1 MDERSNVM
9 INRIKNGHING
20 RESGRAIKGR
30 VSTRINRSSE
40 LLAQKLKAEGITNSQ
55 VLHAIANSP
64 RHIFIPEILA
74 HKAYDNTALPIGQGQ
89 TISQP
94 YIVAKMSELLLK
106 GKQEN
111 NVVGNRPKNI
121 LEIGTG
127 SGYQTSIL
135 AQLTD
140 KVFSVERIKSLQFQA
155 KRCLRA
161 MDLHNISM
169 KHGDGWQGW
178 ASKAPFDAIIVTAG
192 AASVPQALLDQL
204 NDGGRLVIPVGEQ
217 TQILKII
224 TRQGNNYHEQQVEA
238 VRFVPL
244 VPGDLL

>member
-1 MDERSNVM
+1 MISSRIGGKSKRS
-9 INRIKNGHING
+9 G
-20 RESGRAIKGR
+20 
-30 VSTRINRSSE
+30 E
-40 LLAQKLKAEGITNSQ
+40 LLAQKLHSEGISNSA
-55 VLHAIANSP
+55 VLQAIAHSP
-64 RHIFIPEILA
+64 RHIFVPEILA

-94 YIVAKMSELLLK
+94 YIVAKMSELLLAD
-106 GKQEN
+106 G
-111 NVVGNRPKNI
+111 RPKNI

-140 KVFSVERIKSLQFQA
+140 QVYSVERIKALQWQA

-161 MDLHNISM
+161 MDLHNVSM

-178 ASKAPFDAIIVTAG
+178 KSKGPFEAIIVTA
-192 AASVPQALLDQL
+192 APVSIPPALLEQL
-204 NDGGRLVIPVGEQ
+204 ADGGCLIIPVGEH

-224 TRQGNNYHEQQVEA
+224 TRNGDVYNEKQVEA

-244 VPGDLL
+244 IPGDLL

>member
-1 MDERSNVM
+1 MNV
-9 INRIKNGHING
+9 
-20 RESGRAIKGR
+20 R
-30 VSTRINRSSE
+30 VGSRTGGKSTRSGEI
-40 LLAQKLKAEGITNSQ
+40 LAQKLYAEGIVNQQ
-55 VLHAIANSP
+55 VLQAIARSP
-64 RHIFIPEILA
+64 RHVFIPEILA

-94 YIVAKMSELLLK
+94 YIVAKMSELLLAD
-106 GKQEN
+106 GTPES
-111 NVVGNRPKNI
+111 I

-135 AQLTD
+135 AQLTP

-155 KRCLRA
+155 KRRLQA

-178 ASKAPFDAIIVTAG
+178 KSKAPFQAIIVTA
-192 AASVPQALLDQL
+192 APSDIPKALLEQL
-204 NDGGRLVIPVGEQ
+204 ADGGRLVIPVGEE

-224 TRQGNNYHEQQVEA
+224 TRRGDNYDERQIEA

-244 VPGDLL
+244 VPGAVQ

>member
-1 MDERSNVM
+1 MM
-9 INRIKNGHING
+9 THKKNGRAG
-20 RESGRAIKGR
+20 GKSKRSG
-30 VSTRINRSSE
+30 E
-40 LLAQKLKAEGITNSQ
+40 LLAQKLQAEGITNPQ
-55 VLHAIANSP
+55 VLQAIANSP

-94 YIVAKMSELLLK
+94 YIVAKMSELLLNDF
-106 GKQEN
+106 E
-111 NVVGNRPKNI
+111 PKSI

-178 ASKAPFDAIIVTAG
+178 SSKAPFDAIIVTAG

-204 NDGGRLVIPVGEQ
+204 VDGGRLVIPVGEQ
-217 TQILKII
+217 TQILKMI
-224 TRQGNNYHEQQVEA
+224 TRKGDTYSEQQVEA

-244 VPGDLL
+244 VPGELL

>member
-1 MDERSNVM
+1 MDERSKVM
-9 INRIKNGHING
+9 IKNRVNGKSK
-20 RESGRAIKGR
+20 RSG
-30 VSTRINRSSE
+30 E
-40 LLAQKLKAEGITNSQ
+40 LLAQKLQAEGISNLQ
-55 VLHAIANSP
+55 VLGAIANSP

-94 YIVAKMSELLLK
+94 YIVAKMSELLLAE
-106 GKQEN
+106 G
-111 NVVGNRPKNI
+111 RPSSI

-192 AASVPQALLDQL
+192 AARVPQALLEQL
-204 NDGGRLVIPVGEQ
+204 VDGGRLVIPVGEQ

-224 TRQGNNYHEQQVEA
+224 TRKGDSYSEQQVEA

-244 VPGDLL
+244 VPGELQ

>member
-1 MDERSNVM
+1 MN
-9 INRIKNGHING
+9 IYKKNGLAG
-20 RESGRAIKGR
+20 GKSKRGG
-30 VSTRINRSSE
+30 E
-40 LLAQKLKAEGITNSQ
+40 LLAQKLQAEGIINPQ
-55 VLHAIANSP
+55 VLQAIANSP

-94 YIVAKMSELLLK
+94 YIVAKMSELLLN
-106 GKQEN
+106 GAT
-111 NVVGNRPKNI
+111 PKSI

-135 AQLTD
+135 AQLTE

-155 KRCLRA
+155 KRCLRSL
-161 MDLHNISM
+161 DLHNIAM

-204 NDGGRLVIPVGEQ
+204 VDGGRLVIPVGEQ

-224 TRQGNNYHEQQVEA
+224 TRVGDSYTEKQVEA

-244 VPGDLL
+244 VPGALL

>member
-1 MDERSNVM
+1 MMSSRIGGKSKRS
-9 INRIKNGHING
+9 G
-20 RESGRAIKGR
+20 
-30 VSTRINRSSE
+30 E
-40 LLAQKLKAEGITNSQ
+40 LLAKKLQSEGISNTA
-55 VLHAIANSP
+55 VLQAIAQSP
-64 RHIFIPEILA
+64 RHIFVPEILA

-94 YIVAKMSELLLK
+94 YIVAKMSELLLAA
-106 GKQEN
+106 G
-111 NVVGNRPKNI
+111 RPKSI

-140 KVFSVERIKSLQFQA
+140 KVFSVERIKALQWQA
-155 KRCLRA
+155 KQCLRA
-161 MDLHNISM
+161 MDLHNVAM

-178 ASKAPFDAIIVTAG
+178 QSKGPFEAIIVTA
-192 AASVPQALLDQL
+192 APASVPPALLSQL
-204 NDGGRLVIPVGEQ
+204 ADGGRLIIPVGEQ
-217 TQILKII
+217 SQILKII
-224 TRQGNNYHEQQVEA
+224 TRDGDTFNEEQVEA

>member
-1 MDERSNVM
+1 MSSRIGGKSKRS
-9 INRIKNGHING
+9 G
-20 RESGRAIKGR
+20 
-30 VSTRINRSSE
+30 E
-40 LLAQKLKAEGITNSQ
+40 LLAQKLHSEGISNPA
-55 VLHAIANSP
+55 VLQAIAHSP
-64 RHIFIPEILA
+64 RHIFVPEILA

-94 YIVAKMSELLLK
+94 YIVAKMSELLLAD
-106 GKQEN
+106 G
-111 NVVGNRPKNI
+111 RPQNI

-140 KVFSVERIKSLQFQA
+140 KVFSVERIKALQWQA

-161 MDLHNISM
+161 MDLHNVAM

-178 ASKAPFDAIIVTAG
+178 RSKGPFDAIIVTA
-192 AASVPQALLDQL
+192 APSSVPPALLEQL
-204 NDGGRLVIPVGEQ
+204 ADGGRLIIPVGEQ
-217 TQILKII
+217 TQVLKII
-224 TRQGNNYHEQQVEA
+224 TRDGDAFNEQQVEA

>member
-1 MDERSNVM
+1 MRSNT
-9 INRIKNGHING
+9 IKS
-20 RESGRAIKGR
+20 RASGK
-30 VSTRINRSSE
+30 SKRSGE
-40 LLAQKLKAEGITNSQ
+40 LLAQKLYAEGITNPQ
-55 VLHAIANSP
+55 VLQAIANSP

-94 YIVAKMSELLLK
+94 YIVAKMSELLL
-106 GKQEN
+106 
-111 NVVGNRPKNI
+111 GNEGDSSSCI

-135 AQLTD
+135 AQITD
-140 KVFSVERIKSLQFQA
+140 KVYSVERIKSLQFQA

-161 MDLHNISM
+161 MDLHNVSM

-178 ASKAPFDAIIVTAG
+178 KSKAPFDAIIVTAG
-192 AASVPQALLDQL
+192 ASSVPQALLDQL
-204 NDGGRLVIPVGEQ
+204 VDGGRLIIPVGEQ

-224 TRQGNNYHEQQVEA
+224 TRKGDIYSEQQVEA

>member
-1 MDERSNVM
+1 MMSSRIGGKSKRS
-9 INRIKNGHING
+9 G
-20 RESGRAIKGR
+20 
-30 VSTRINRSSE
+30 E
-40 LLAQKLKAEGITNSQ
+40 LLAQKLHSEGISNPA
-55 VLHAIANSP
+55 VLQAIAQSP
-64 RHIFIPEILA
+64 RHIFVPEILA

-94 YIVAKMSELLLK
+94 YIVAKMSELLLADS
-106 GKQEN
+106 
-111 NVVGNRPKNI
+111 RPKNI

-140 KVFSVERIKSLQFQA
+140 KVFSVERIKALQWQA

-161 MDLHNISM
+161 MDLHNVSM

-178 ASKAPFDAIIVTAG
+178 QSKGPFEAIIVTA
-192 AASVPQALLDQL
+192 APVSVPPALLDQL
-204 NDGGRLVIPVGEQ
+204 ADGGRLVIPVGEQ

-224 TRQGNNYHEQQVEA
+224 TRSGDTFNEQQVEA